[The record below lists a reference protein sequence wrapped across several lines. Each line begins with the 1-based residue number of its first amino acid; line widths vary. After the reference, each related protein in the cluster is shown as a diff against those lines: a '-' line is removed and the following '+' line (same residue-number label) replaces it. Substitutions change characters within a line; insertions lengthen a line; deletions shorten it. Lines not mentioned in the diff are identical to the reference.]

1 MNHQQTGKVLPGRPH
16 GFTDQMPTS
25 LQCPF
30 LQENKEPDELCLYSW
45 LNFCCYC
52 CCFLCFCGQNKPE
65 LIKKERAQSS
75 RQLRSNSAARPLAE
89 VTKKH
94 HQQKGKHTFG
104 QGSPQ
109 LAQCWE
115 THAKGCVCCSV
126 SPQLRP
132 RAVWRRPCCCLPP
145 IPGVHRPGIGPLCL
159 LPLTSQV
166 NNCHLLT
173 GCLGFKMVHSCVD
186 LKRCS
191 PHIHSSGPFCEGIK
205 KKNWWRDPPSTFPDA
220 WF

>member
-1 MNHQQTGKVLPGRPH
+1 MNHQQTRKALLGRPH
-16 GFTDQMPTS
+16 GFTDQVSTS
-25 LQCPF
+25 LWCPF
-30 LQENKEPDELCLYSW
+30 LQENKEPDGLCLYSW

-75 RQLRSNSAARPLAE
+75 RQLRRNSAANPPAE

-115 THAKGCVCCSV
+115 THAKGCNCCSV
-126 SPQLRP
+126 TIAEAESNVEKALLLSSSHPWGTQD
-132 RAVWRRPCCCLPP
+132 
-145 IPGVHRPGIGPLCL
+145 PGHWTTVF
-159 LPLTSQV
+159 S
-166 NNCHLLT
+166 
-173 GCLGFKMVHSCVD
+173 SYW
-186 LKRCS
+186 
-191 PHIHSSGPFCEGIK
+191 PHK
-205 KKNWWRDPPSTFPDA
+205 STTIIS
-220 WF
+220 